1 VTDINGNSQQSD
13 KNTTKQI
20 RIDSGLHRLLKIK
33 AAEQGVTVKSVL
45 EDYLAEVLAID
56 QEIKTPP

>member
-1 VTDINGNSQQSD
+1 MTDINGNSQQSD